1 MSPKVAIVSGSNKGI
16 GLAIVEGLL
25 KSFEG
30 VVYLT
35 ARDVGRGQEAVKLLN
50 EKGLKPNF
58 HQLDIS
64 DRSSIEA
71 MRDHVVKAHG
81 GIDILVNNAGIAFKN
96 AATEPMHVQAKQ
108 TIAVNYFGTKQA
120 CEIFY
125 PILKD
130 GARVVNVSSSAG
142 FLGNIPS
149 QELKE
154 KFASSD
160 SALQVD
166 ELDRMMNDFI
176 AACENGDHGEK
187 GWPNST
193 YVVSKVGLSALTRIQ
208 NREMQNTR
216 GKADIEINHVHP
228 GYVDTD
234 MTSHKGHLTPEQ
246 GAYAPL
252 KLALSPPNSGVT
264 GRYFWYTGEEIDWVH
279 GQIPGRR

>member
-1 MSPKVAIVSGSNKGI
+1 MSPKVAVVSGSNKGI

-35 ARDVGRGQEAVKLLN
+35 ARDVVRGQEAVKFLN

-64 DRSSIEA
+64 DKSSIEA
-71 MRDHVVKAHG
+71 MRDHVVRAHG

-108 TIAVNYFGTKQA
+108 TIAVNYFGTKDA
-120 CEIFY
+120 CEILY
-125 PILKD
+125 PVLKD

-149 QELKE
+149 QELKN

-166 ELDRMMNDFI
+166 ELDQMMNDFI
-176 AACENGDHGEK
+176 AACENGDHSEK

>member
-1 MSPKVAIVSGSNKGI
+1 MYNQKNDIMRILCSGTTIRREDTNESYNVSLQKTS
-16 GLAIVEGLL
+16 
-25 KSFEG
+25 
-30 VVYLT
+30 
-35 ARDVGRGQEAVKLLN
+35 
-50 EKGLKPNF
+50 
-58 HQLDIS
+58 
-64 DRSSIEA
+64 
-71 MRDHVVKAHG
+71 
-81 GIDILVNNAGIAFKN
+81 
-96 AATEPMHVQAKQ
+96 HVQAKQ

-149 QELKE
+149 KELKE

-166 ELDRMMNDFI
+166 ELDQMMNDFI
-176 AACENGDHGEK
+176 AACENGDHSEK

-228 GYVDTD
+228 GYV
-234 MTSHKGHLTPEQ
+234 SCK
-246 GAYAPL
+246 
-252 KLALSPPNSGVT
+252 NC
-264 GRYFWYTGEEIDWVH
+264 F
-279 GQIPGRR
+279 

>member
-1 MSPKVAIVSGSNKGI
+1 MSPKVAVVSGSNKGI

-35 ARDVGRGQEAVKLLN
+35 ARDVVRGQEAVKFLN

-64 DRSSIEA
+64 DKSSIEA

-108 TIAVNYFGTKQA
+108 TIAVNYFGTKDA
-120 CEIFY
+120 CEILY
-125 PILKD
+125 PVLKD

-149 QELKE
+149 QELKN

-176 AACENGDHGEK
+176 AACENGDHSEK

-208 NREMQNTR
+208 NREMQKTR

>member
-1 MSPKVAIVSGSNKGI
+1 MSPKVAVVSGSNKGI

-35 ARDVGRGQEAVKLLN
+35 ARDVGRGQEAVKFLN

-120 CEIFY
+120 CEILY

-166 ELDRMMNDFI
+166 ELDQMMNDFI
-176 AACENGDHGEK
+176 AACENGDHSEK

>member
-120 CEIFY
+120 CEILY

-160 SALQVD
+160 SSLQVD
-166 ELDRMMNDFI
+166 ELDQMMNDFI
-176 AACENGDHGEK
+176 AACENGDHSEK

>member
-35 ARDVGRGQEAVKLLN
+35 ARDVGRGQEAVKCLN

-120 CEIFY
+120 CEILY

-176 AACENGDHGEK
+176 AACENGDHSEK

>member
-35 ARDVGRGQEAVKLLN
+35 ARDVGRGQEAVKFLN

-120 CEIFY
+120 CEILY

-166 ELDRMMNDFI
+166 ELDQMMNDFI
-176 AACENGDHGEK
+176 AACENGDHSEK

-228 GYVDTD
+228 GYV
-234 MTSHKGHLTPEQ
+234 SCKNC
-246 GAYAPL
+246 Y
-252 KLALSPPNSGVT
+252 
-264 GRYFWYTGEEIDWVH
+264 
-279 GQIPGRR
+279 